1 MRSNLMG
8 TLATLAALLLG
19 FGLLQLGNNL
29 QGTLLAVRGGLEAFS
44 PTQVGLIGS
53 GFSIGLVMG
62 SLTAGTLIQ
71 SVGHIRTFAAL
82 AALASASALLHVMLI
97 HPVAWIGFRMVTGLC
112 FAGLLMSVESW
123 LNASATPAVR
133 GQILG
138 IYSMT
143 GLIAAVGGQMLLPL
157 ADPGGFMLFACV
169 SLIISIALVPV
180 ALSKSQAPAEM
191 GAQTRAN
198 LLHLYRQS
206 PFGLVAAFLCGIST
220 GAFYALGPLYAQQA
234 GFADQGIALFM
245 ACAILGAFATTWPLG
260 FLSDRMDRR
269 RLVIIVAL
277 TSALLLAAMMLFLPQ
292 GVAPGWVFFLVF
304 AFGGVVLP
312 TYGIVVAHV
321 NDSVHPTEF
330 IAASGGLLIVQ
341 GSGMALGPLLG
352 GAMMEAMGRNGL
364 PWLVVLAQG
373 LIAVWGA
380 YRISRRAT
388 PEEKEQFVNM
398 TVSPVGTT
406 LIKATQE
413 AKPG

>member
-53 GFSIGLVMG
+53 GFSIGLVLG
-62 SLTAGTLIQ
+62 SLTAGTLIR

-82 AALASASALLHVMLI
+82 AALASASALLHVMLVD
-97 HPVAWIGFRMVTGLC
+97 PVAWIGFRMVTGLC

-123 LNASATPAVR
+123 LNTSATPAVR

-180 ALSKSQAPAEM
+180 ALSKSQAPAEV
-191 GAQTRAN
+191 GARTRAN
-198 LLHLYRQS
+198 LRHLYRQS
-206 PFGLVAAFLCGIST
+206 PFGLVAAFLCGITT

-234 GFADQGIALFM
+234 GFDDQGIALFM

-277 TSALLLAAMMLFLPQ
+277 ASALLLAAMMLFLPQ
-292 GVAPGWVFFLVF
+292 GMAPGWVFFLVF

-312 TYGIVVAHV
+312 TYGMVVAHV

-341 GSGMALGPLLG
+341 GSGMALGPVLG

-373 LIAVWGA
+373 LVAAWGA
-380 YRISRRAT
+380 YRITRRPA
-388 PEEKEQFVNM
+388 PLEKEQFVNM

-406 LIKATQE
+406 LIEATQE
-413 AKPG
+413 AKPS

>member
-53 GFSIGLVMG
+53 GFSIGLVLG

-97 HPVAWIGFRMVTGLC
+97 NPVAWIGFRMVTGLC

-191 GAQTRAN
+191 GARTRAN
-198 LLHLYRQS
+198 LPHLYRQS

-245 ACAILGAFATTWPLG
+245 AYAILGAFATTWPLG

-269 RLVIIVAL
+269 RLIIIVAL
-277 TSALLLAAMMLFLPQ
+277 LSALLLAAMMLFLPQ

-341 GSGMALGPLLG
+341 GSGMALGPVLG

-373 LIAVWGA
+373 LVAAWGA
-380 YRISRRAT
+380 YRISRRAA
-388 PEEKEQFVNM
+388 PLEKEQFVNM

-406 LIKATQE
+406 LIE
-413 AKPG
+413 AAQDLNH

>member
-1 MRSNLMG
+1 MRSGLMG

-53 GFSIGLVMG
+53 GFSIGLVLG

-82 AALASASALLHVMLI
+82 AALASASALLHVMLV

-180 ALSKSQAPAEM
+180 ALSKSQAPAEV
-191 GAQTRAN
+191 GARTRAN
-198 LLHLYRQS
+198 LRHLYRQS

-234 GFADQGIALFM
+234 GFDDQGIALFM

-277 TSALLLAAMMLFLPQ
+277 ASALLLAAMMLFLPQ
-292 GVAPGWVFFLVF
+292 GMAPGWVFFLVF

-312 TYGIVVAHV
+312 TYGMVVAHV

-373 LIAVWGA
+373 LVAVWGA
-380 YRISRRAT
+380 YRISRRAA
-388 PEEKEQFVNM
+388 PVEKEQFVNM

-406 LIKATQE
+406 LIEATQE
-413 AKPG
+413 AKPS

>member
-53 GFSIGLVMG
+53 GFSIGLVLG

-82 AALASASALLHVMLI
+82 AALASASALLHVMLV

-191 GAQTRAN
+191 EARTRAN
-198 LLHLYRQS
+198 LPHLYRQS

-269 RLVIIVAL
+269 RLIIIVAL
-277 TSALLLAAMMLFLPQ
+277 LSALLLAAMMLFLPQ

-341 GSGMALGPLLG
+341 GSGMALGPVLG

-373 LIAVWGA
+373 LVAAWGA
-380 YRISRRAT
+380 YRISRRAA
-388 PEEKEQFVNM
+388 PLEKEQFVNM

-406 LIKATQE
+406 LIEAAQE